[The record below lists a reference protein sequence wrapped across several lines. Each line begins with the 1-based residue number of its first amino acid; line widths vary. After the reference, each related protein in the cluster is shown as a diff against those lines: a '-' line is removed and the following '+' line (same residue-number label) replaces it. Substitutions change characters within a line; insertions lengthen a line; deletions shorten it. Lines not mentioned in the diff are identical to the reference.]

1 MSGPLVSPTEAQA
14 RLEELARELRAAAE
28 HYRGA
33 WRAHRRGLE
42 AWYLALAGITSAF
55 AEGSPPAVRVALEAF
70 HRAAE
75 EALLLQV
82 EVGDDE
88 ALRHMEQG
96 SQQLEAVAQAA
107 EHVAQALRQE
117 AALQ

>member
-1 MSGPLVSPTEAQA
+1 
-14 RLEELARELRAAAE
+14 
-28 HYRGA
+28 
-33 WRAHRRGLE
+33 
-42 AWYLALAGITSAF
+42 
-55 AEGSPPAVRVALEAF
+55 VALEAF

-96 SQQLEAVAQAA
+96 TQQLEAVAQAA